1 MEPVPTGMLHN
12 TAVRRISMR
21 SAVIA
26 AVGAVVL
33 AAPAWAQTPGSW
45 NEMPDRF
52 QIDTGYFHVDSTAT
66 LRYQGA
72 GGSSGEGNFENDLAV
87 DPNAN
92 TFWVDATWRVGRRHQ
107 LKLGYTRFS
116 REGRDHT
123 L

>member
-1 MEPVPTGMLHN
+1 
-12 TAVRRISMR
+12 MR

-66 LRYQGA
+66 LRYQGRDVRVQEVPVFSETPGVMRVQYKVAEQPPEQGRFPQEAMDARA
-72 GGSSGEGNFENDLAV
+72 GGGAARNC
-87 DPNAN
+87 
-92 TFWVDATWRVGRRHQ
+92 DALVIATELMLQV
-107 LKLGYTRFS
+107 
-116 REGRDHT
+116 E
-123 L
+123 